1 MHRSFEMPRAA
12 QIAVAMP
19 TFKAS
24 LEKSEHRPLDP
35 TLLFGGIGL
44 IVFLIA
50 ILTGVQG
57 VWL

>member
-19 TFKAS
+19 TYEAS
-24 LEKSEHRPLDP
+24 LEKSDQRPLDP
-35 TLLFGGIGL
+35 IVLFGGIGL
-44 IVFLIA
+44 MALLIA

-57 VWL
+57 VWY